1 MWTKHTLAAELL
13 YLSEQAETEFDKR
26 MVIMLSKLY
35 GLLGAA
41 ELSTKLDFVIDRD
54 EADAGA
60 VAVVKT
66 RSKRNYRA

>member
-13 YLSEQAETEFDKR
+13 YLSEQAETEFDQR
-26 MVIMLSKLY
+26 MVIMLGKLY

-41 ELSTKLDFVIDRD
+41 ELATKQDWAIDRD

-66 RSKRNYRA
+66 RRKRNYRA